1 MENEE
6 QIRVLD
12 GLEAVRSLPGMYIGS
27 TGPVGLHHL
36 VSEVVDNSIDEAMAG
51 YCTEIA
57 VTLNRDGSVT
67 VSDDGRG
74 IPVYVIEDYGKPAV
88 EIVMTVLHAGGKFD
102 KSTYKVSGGLHGV
115 GVSVV
120 NALSEWLRVEIHKN
134 GSVHVQEY
142 VRGAPKYDLKVTGGT
157 DRTGTAITFKPDPRI
172 FEETEFS
179 FDTLSKRLRELAY
192 LNHGVRI
199 TIRDERGE
207 PYPESEDTHHF
218 DGGIMSFVE
227 YLNENKSTLHAP
239 AYFKKQKDDTDI
251 EIAIQY
257 NEGYSDNVR
266 SFVNSINTKEGG
278 THLSGFKTALT
289 RSINKYAK
297 ENNLVKNGDISG
309 RDTLEGLTA
318 VISVRLASPQFE
330 GQTKMKLGNI
340 EVKGLVQSLVGEGL
354 DEFLEE
360 NPKTAKKVIEKIIEA
375 AKAWSAAKKARE
387 LTRRKTALESG
398 SLPGKLADCSERN
411 PAKSEIYL
419 VEGDSAGGCFHGDTE
434 VALADGRRL
443 SFKEI
448 VTEQSMG
455 KDHFCYTIRRDG
467 QVGLGR
473 IQNARMTTTNAEVVR
488 VTLDTG
494 ETLICT
500 PDHPFMLR
508 DSSYKPAA
516 SLTPDDSLMPLYRK
530 LSDIRESGITIDEY
544 EMAWDPRSETWL
556 FTHVLADWYNRWQ
569 GVYAKA
575 DGDHCHHTDFNKH
588 NNNPTNIRRLP
599 RDEHMALHRV
609 HIDQTLHTPEA
620 VEKCRKIHQSEKFC
634 AMMSE
639 RMMQPETRQILFEQ
653 AKAQWEDVAYKAY
666 MVERWRAFYDANED
680 YRRENDQRLYQAQRE
695 YWGDEDNRQAQSERV
710 RQYFVD
716 HPEARETFSE
726 CARQQWQDKDL
737 LEWRREKTRQQWTP
751 EFRAKRHAALHRTYY
766 AKTIV
771 ALKQFQTEQDE
782 LDLDSYCAHRLATRD
797 TTLLRFDSFCQR
809 YFDGDAVRA
818 REAVLNHNHRIVSVE
833 RLDERVDVYDI
844 EVPGTHNFAL
854 AGGVF
859 VHNSAKQGRDRKF
872 QAILPLRGKILNVE
886 KARLHKILRNN
897 EIRTMITAFGTG
909 IGDQISIMSVDGAEM
924 TFIRDPDGMI
934 RSVCIGDFIDSIIG
948 TDEENKSGY
957 KEGEIVSLEVGHADC
972 YDVLCFD
979 PTTLKTEFRPIK
991 SVIRHE
997 IEEPL
1002 YEITTA
1008 YGRQVRVTSSHSVF
1022 VCEDGEI
1029 MLKRGCEIQP
1039 GDLIVAPNRLPLSGT
1054 VSESPEHID
1063 LLSEFVSRKEELDV
1077 NMYVRDVMGSGD
1089 VAGLMMDRI
1098 REEHSGEPPLVEARV
1113 NIPEAIRNEI
1123 AGKRR
1128 ELGLSQKEV
1137 CDAVGIRQP
1146 VTFYAW
1152 EKGTSRLVLTHFERY
1167 IDLLGMNQA
1176 ACMDAVEVVP
1186 SRLDSVWAT
1195 QYAASGSNRVRDY
1208 ISIHDLSLEDTSRL
1222 NGVKLSPVHYAD
1234 HAISRHI
1241 PINEDLM
1248 EIIGFFV
1255 ADGSLSQRGGVRF
1268 AIGKNNIRFA
1278 EKLVGIIESTFGL
1291 DAKYYD
1297 SSETRADELKIVN
1310 SVVAALFRHVF
1321 GFDSAKAHTKRIPDM
1336 VFNASPDLQLAFL
1349 RGYFMGDGTVSETEI
1364 KVSTV
1369 SRDLAAQLQ
1378 YLLLAHGVVC
1388 STSVREPT
1396 GEPSGM
1402 IRGKPITQ
1410 RHTAY
1415 VLSVAARDDLLHLAP
1430 VWTTHHLADKLRP
1443 KIAKEAHAGTG
1454 INRAFVPLHGDLVGL
1469 PVRSV
1474 TEVEPTRGMVY
1485 DFSVEDAENFVCG
1498 MGGICCHNTDAD
1510 VDGSHIRTLLLTFLY
1525 RYMPELIEAGYVY
1538 IAQPPLYQVKKG
1550 KVRRYAFSDEELD
1563 AIREEIGK
1571 DGITVQRYKGLGEMN
1586 PSQLW
1591 ETTMDPETRTMLQV
1605 TIEDAMEADRM
1616 FTILMGDAVEPRRA
1630 FIEKHAREVENLD
1643 V

>member
-6 QIRVLD
+6 RIRVLD

-51 YCTEIA
+51 HCTEIA
-57 VTLNRDGSVT
+57 ITLNRDGSVT

-74 IPVYVIEDYGKPAV
+74 IPVYIIEDYGKPAV

-142 VRGAPKYDLKVTGGT
+142 VRGTPKYDLKVIGET

-207 PYPESEDTHHF
+207 PYPEAEDTYQF
-218 DGGIMSFVE
+218 DGGIVSFVE
-227 YLNENKSTLHAP
+227 YLNENKSTLHDP

-257 NEGYSDNVR
+257 NEGYSDNVL
-266 SFVNSINTKEGG
+266 SFVNSINTREGG
-278 THLSGFKTALT
+278 THLSGFKSALT

-297 ENNLVKNGDISG
+297 ENKLVKEGGGEISG

-318 VISVRLASPQFE
+318 VISVRLANPQFE

-360 NPKTAKKVIEKIIEA
+360 NPKTAKKVIDKIIEA

-398 SLPGKLADCSERN
+398 SLPGKLADCSERD

-434 VALADGRRL
+434 VALADGRSL

-448 VTEQSMG
+448 VNEQSMG
-455 KDHFCYTIRRDG
+455 KDHFCYTIRRGG
-467 QVGLGR
+467 QVGLER
-473 IQNARMTTTNAEVVR
+473 IRDARMTRANAEVVR

-500 PDHPFMLR
+500 PDHRFMVR
-508 DSSYKPAA
+508 DGSYKPAA
-516 SLTPDDSLMPLYRK
+516 ALTPDDSLMPLYRK
-530 LSDIRESGITIDEY
+530 LSDINESGITIDEY
-544 EMAWDPRSETWL
+544 EMVWDPRSETWL
-556 FTHVLADWYNRWQ
+556 FTYMLADWYNRWQ
-569 GVYAKA
+569 GVYAEA

-609 HIDQTLHTPEA
+609 HINQTLHTPEA
-620 VEKCRKIHQSEKFC
+620 IEKCRKIHQSGEFR

-639 RMMQPETRQILFEQ
+639 RMMQPETRQLLSEQ
-653 AKAQWEDVAYKAY
+653 AKAQWEDDTYKDY
-666 MVERWRAFYDANED
+666 MVERWRAFYDANGD
-680 YRRENDQRLYQAQRE
+680 YRRENNQRLYQAQRR
-695 YWGDEDNRQAQSERV
+695 YWGDEDNRQAQAERV
-710 RQYFVD
+710 RQYFADRPDV
-716 HPEARETFSE
+716 REDFSE
-726 CARQQWQDKDL
+726 RAKQQWQDKDL
-737 LEWRREKTRQQWTP
+737 LEWRREETRQQGTP

-766 AKTIV
+766 AKTIA
-771 ALKQFQTEQDE
+771 ALLQFQTEQNE

-797 TTLLRFDSFCQR
+797 STLLRFDSFCQR
-809 YFDGDAVRA
+809 YFDGDAIRA

-833 RLDERVDVYDI
+833 RVDERVDVYDI

-854 AGGVF
+854 SSGVF

-909 IGDQISIMSVDGAEM
+909 IGEEFDITKARYHQISIM
-924 TFIRDPDGMI
+924 
-934 RSVCIGDFIDSIIG
+934 
-948 TDEENKSGY
+948 
-957 KEGEIVSLEVGHADC
+957 
-972 YDVLCFD
+972 
-979 PTTLKTEFRPIK
+979 
-991 SVIRHE
+991 
-997 IEEPL
+997 
-1002 YEITTA
+1002 
-1008 YGRQVRVTSSHSVF
+1008 
-1022 VCEDGEI
+1022 
-1029 MLKRGCEIQP
+1029 
-1039 GDLIVAPNRLPLSGT
+1039 
-1054 VSESPEHID
+1054 
-1063 LLSEFVSRKEELDV
+1063 
-1077 NMYVRDVMGSGD
+1077 
-1089 VAGLMMDRI
+1089 
-1098 REEHSGEPPLVEARV
+1098 
-1113 NIPEAIRNEI
+1113 
-1123 AGKRR
+1123 
-1128 ELGLSQKEV
+1128 
-1137 CDAVGIRQP
+1137 
-1146 VTFYAW
+1146 
-1152 EKGTSRLVLTHFERY
+1152 
-1167 IDLLGMNQA
+1167 
-1176 ACMDAVEVVP
+1176 
-1186 SRLDSVWAT
+1186 
-1195 QYAASGSNRVRDY
+1195 
-1208 ISIHDLSLEDTSRL
+1208 
-1222 NGVKLSPVHYAD
+1222 
-1234 HAISRHI
+1234 
-1241 PINEDLM
+1241 
-1248 EIIGFFV
+1248 
-1255 ADGSLSQRGGVRF
+1255 
-1268 AIGKNNIRFA
+1268 
-1278 EKLVGIIESTFGL
+1278 
-1291 DAKYYD
+1291 
-1297 SSETRADELKIVN
+1297 
-1310 SVVAALFRHVF
+1310 
-1321 GFDSAKAHTKRIPDM
+1321 
-1336 VFNASPDLQLAFL
+1336 
-1349 RGYFMGDGTVSETEI
+1349 
-1364 KVSTV
+1364 
-1369 SRDLAAQLQ
+1369 
-1378 YLLLAHGVVC
+1378 
-1388 STSVREPT
+1388 
-1396 GEPSGM
+1396 
-1402 IRGKPITQ
+1402 
-1410 RHTAY
+1410 
-1415 VLSVAARDDLLHLAP
+1415 
-1430 VWTTHHLADKLRP
+1430 
-1443 KIAKEAHAGTG
+1443 
-1454 INRAFVPLHGDLVGL
+1454 
-1469 PVRSV
+1469 
-1474 TEVEPTRGMVY
+1474 
-1485 DFSVEDAENFVCG
+1485 
-1498 MGGICCHNTDAD
+1498 TDAD

-1538 IAQPPLYQVKKG
+1538 IAQPPLYQVKRG

-1563 AIREEIGK
+1563 AIRAEIGK

-1591 ETTMDPETRTMLQV
+1591 ETTMNPETRMMLQV
-1605 TIEDAMEADRM
+1605 TIEDAIAADRM